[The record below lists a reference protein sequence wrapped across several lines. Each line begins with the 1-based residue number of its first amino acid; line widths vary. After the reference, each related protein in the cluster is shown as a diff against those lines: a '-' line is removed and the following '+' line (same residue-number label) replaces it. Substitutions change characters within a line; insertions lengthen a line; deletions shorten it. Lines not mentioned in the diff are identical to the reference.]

1 MGYVVDHLAMVPH
14 DALQLEKALQSFFVN
29 SELLVA
35 QAEVVQS
42 FDTGGIV
49 VQGNH
54 VKLLQDALEL
64 ITFSSSPTL
73 AFSKSPF
80 LKWQLPR
87 LTKAAGL

>member
-42 FDTGGIV
+42 FNTGGIV
-49 VQGNH
+49 VQGDH
-54 VKLLQDALEL
+54 VKLLKNGFR
-64 ITFSSSPTL
+64 IFK
-73 AFSKSPF
+73 F
-80 LKWQLPR
+80 
-87 LTKAAGL
+87 